1 MSVQKEA
8 GVSAIDTPDVTHRS
22 PQFKLKREIILVLL
36 LKLVLL
42 FSIKAAFFPQRVP
55 AEAAAHGMEE
65 RMLAAKLYQD
75 VRPDNLSGNETDA
88 KEKQ

>member
-1 MSVQKEA
+1 MSVQNVA
-8 GVSAIDTPDVTHRS
+8 GVSATDIPEAPHRS

-42 FSIKAAFFPQRVP
+42 FSIKAAFFPQRLP
-55 AEAAAHGMEE
+55 ADAAAHGMEE
-65 RMLAAKLYQD
+65 RLQPATKDQQSSTGD
-75 VRPDNLSGNETDA
+75 LSGNETDA